1 MNKWLIAVEFK
12 EAADMVEAL
21 QDLIMQIEEEY
32 SINIDP
38 DDIDTDDY
46 FQFYKSEGTKKKYI
60 VTGKNLKCIK
70 KPGPLHRI

>member
-21 QDLIMQIEEEY
+21 QDLLIQIEEEY

-38 DDIDTDDY
+38 DTIDTDNY
-46 FQFYKSEGTKKKYI
+46 FQFYKSEGTDKRYI
-60 VTGKNLKCIK
+60 VTGKRLGNSVKM
-70 KPGPLHRI
+70 H